1 MPLAFS
7 FFTSKRPTTPT
18 QAGLGAEVPASV
30 QGLDVEAIKSPAAL
44 HSKSPFPVRDA
55 DQQSAPTVQQLE
67 SAADWESAATLI
79 LPPPESSE
87 SMPYVVLPD
96 KRGNP
101 KGLAAL
107 VVNQS
112 AQEAPPL
119 NRRRPPT
126 FPISPLAG
134 QMIPSPESVLDQTDT
149 QPTDQE
155 VSLEADILREEL
167 HHEIEQ
173 VKNDLFGAVMG
184 VSALK
189 DRLDGLESQL
199 TQIQSAPSA
208 EASSTAVRAEITN
221 WMRGWLEEHL
231 PTALERALS
240 TAQERTLGTLST
252 TAYFRMTSPLSDA
265 DRQSFLNHPPV
276 ILTSTPV

>member
-1 MPLAFS
+1 MH
-7 FFTSKRPTTPT
+7 
-18 QAGLGAEVPASV
+18 ASD
-30 QGLDVEAIKSPAAL
+30 L
-44 HSKSPFPVRDA
+44 
-55 DQQSAPTVQQLE
+55 
-67 SAADWESAATLI
+67 ESAATLI
-79 LPPPESSE
+79 LTSSE
-87 SMPYVVLPD
+87 GSSSTPYVTLPE
-96 KRGNP
+96 KRESL

-119 NRRRPPT
+119 NRQRPPT
-126 FPISPLAG
+126 FPISSVAG
-134 QMIPSPESVLDQTDT
+134 QSIAIQESLLDRPDAQVA
-149 QPTDQE
+149 DQ
-155 VSLEADILREEL
+155 STFPEADTLRDEL

-199 TQIQSAPSA
+199 TQIQSAPDAVSSSSA
-208 EASSTAVRAEITN
+208 TRAEITN
-221 WMRGWLEEHL
+221 WMSTWLEEHL
-231 PTALERALS
+231 PAALERALA
-240 TAQERTLGTLST
+240 TAQERNLGAMST
-252 TAYFRMTSPLSDA
+252 TAYFHTTTRLSDT

>member
-7 FFTSKRPTTPT
+7 FSPFKRPTSPL
-18 QAGLGAEVPASV
+18 QAGLEAEVTFPA
-30 QGLDVEAIKSPAAL
+30 QGSDVEANKSPAPPD
-44 HSKSPFPVRDA
+44 SKRPFPVRD
-55 DQQSAPTVQQLE
+55 TVQQSSPSDAQSE
-67 SAADWESAATLI
+67 SANDWESAPTLI

-87 SMPYVVLPD
+87 PMPYLVLPD

-126 FPISPLAG
+126 FPISPLAD
-134 QMIPSPESVLDQTDT
+134 QTIPTSESMLDQPDS
-149 QPTDQE
+149 QPADQMVPPE
-155 VSLEADILREEL
+155 VGILRDEL
-167 HHEIEQ
+167 YHELEQ

-189 DRLDGLESQL
+189 DRLDGLELQL
-199 TQIQSAPSA
+199 TQIQSSPSIETSPIA
-208 EASSTAVRAEITN
+208 ARADITD
-221 WMRGWLEEHL
+221 WMNTWLEEHL
-231 PTALERALS
+231 PTALERVLS
-240 TAQERTLGTLST
+240 TAQERTLGTLSP
-252 TAYFRMTSPLSDA
+252 TAYFRTLTPLSNA